1 MVVIGVSR
9 AGGEVSRVLADAE
22 EVAEMVGR
30 RIVVTLVSVGAVTEV
45 VAEGLTIE
53 ASVGVAGGE

>member
-1 MVVIGVSR
+1 M
-9 AGGEVSRVLADAE
+9 AEDKAANARVLAGAE

-30 RIVVTLVSVGAVTEV
+30 RLVVTLVSVGAVTEV

>member
-1 MVVIGVSR
+1 M
-9 AGGEVSRVLADAE
+9 AEDKAANARVLAGAE

-30 RIVVTLVSVGAVTEV
+30 RLVSVGAVTEV
-45 VAEGLTIE
+45 AAEGLTIE